1 MIFWF
6 SGTGN
11 SKYAAQ
17 RMAEALNEP
26 LLCMND
32 RIKAHDTAA
41 VETGERLVIVTP
53 TYAWRIP
60 RLVRDWLL
68 QTELRGARQAW
79 FVMTCGSEIGSADR
93 YNREL
98 CRAKGLSC
106 MGTAQIVMPENYIAM
121 FGVPQAGSGK
131 VEVTLLDI
139 LKLLLS
145 KSYWLLLAGVLAGA
159 CVFLVTTFLITPTYE
174 SRVSFYVY
182 NSSNNSVQS
191 GTINNG
197 DLQAAESL
205 ATTYSKILA
214 SNSILDAVLQELGP
228 DVSLSRKSL
237 SGMVS
242 VSVITDTQLLEVVI
256 TSTDPAFA
264 CRVAGAFAK
273 VAPTEIV
280 RITKAGGVE
289 IVDQPEI
296 PTDKA
301 SPRTVFDA
309 AIGVIIGV
317 MVAAVIV
324 ILRTLADTTIY
335 LPEDIENMVGI
346 TVLGQIPDI
355 NSADDNY
362 AYWTVTEEGAA
373 KNEKE

>member
-1 MIFWF
+1 MRIG
-6 SGTGN
+6 GT
-11 SKYAAQ
+11 Y
-17 RMAEALNEP
+17 
-26 LLCMND
+26 MND
-32 RIKAHDTAA
+32 TK
-41 VETGERLVIVTP
+41 
-53 TYAWRIP
+53 
-60 RLVRDWLL
+60 
-68 QTELRGARQAW
+68 
-79 FVMTCGSEIGSADR
+79 S
-93 YNREL
+93 
-98 CRAKGLSC
+98 
-106 MGTAQIVMPENYIAM
+106 
-121 FGVPQAGSGK
+121 PQAGSGK
-131 VEVTLLDI
+131 AEITLLDI

-264 CRVAGAFAK
+264 CKVAGAFAK

-301 SPRTVFDA
+301 SPRTVFDT

>member
-1 MIFWF
+1 
-6 SGTGN
+6 
-11 SKYAAQ
+11 
-17 RMAEALNEP
+17 
-26 LLCMND
+26 MND
-32 RIKAHDTAA
+32 TK
-41 VETGERLVIVTP
+41 
-53 TYAWRIP
+53 
-60 RLVRDWLL
+60 
-68 QTELRGARQAW
+68 
-79 FVMTCGSEIGSADR
+79 S
-93 YNREL
+93 
-98 CRAKGLSC
+98 
-106 MGTAQIVMPENYIAM
+106 
-121 FGVPQAGSGK
+121 PQAGSGK
-131 VEVTLLDI
+131 AEITLLDI

-182 NSSNNSVQS
+182 NSTNNNVQS

-197 DLQAAESL
+197 DLQAAE
-205 ATTYSKILA
+205 ILA

-228 DVSLSRKSL
+228 DVSLSRKGL

-264 CRVAGAFAK
+264 CKVAGAFAK

-301 SPRTVFDA
+301 SPRTVFDT

>member
-1 MIFWF
+1 
-6 SGTGN
+6 
-11 SKYAAQ
+11 
-17 RMAEALNEP
+17 
-26 LLCMND
+26 MND
-32 RIKAHDTAA
+32 T
-41 VETGERLVIVTP
+41 
-53 TYAWRIP
+53 
-60 RLVRDWLL
+60 
-68 QTELRGARQAW
+68 Q
-79 FVMTCGSEIGSADR
+79 S
-93 YNREL
+93 
-98 CRAKGLSC
+98 
-106 MGTAQIVMPENYIAM
+106 
-121 FGVPQAGSGK
+121 PQAGSGK

-159 CVFLVTTFLITPTYE
+159 CVFLVTTFLITPSYE

-296 PTDKA
+296 PTDNIRINH
-301 SPRTVFDA
+301 S
-309 AIGVIIGV
+309 
-317 MVAAVIV
+317 
-324 ILRTLADTTIY
+324 
-335 LPEDIENMVGI
+335 
-346 TVLGQIPDI
+346 DI
-355 NSADDNY
+355 NRPALQLAGYLAHFDNERVHRDPADARRHDDLSAGGY
-362 AYWTVTEEGAA
+362 
-373 KNEKE
+373 

>member
-1 MIFWF
+1 
-6 SGTGN
+6 
-11 SKYAAQ
+11 
-17 RMAEALNEP
+17 
-26 LLCMND
+26 MND
-32 RIKAHDTAA
+32 TKS
-41 VETGERLVIVTP
+41 
-53 TYAWRIP
+53 
-60 RLVRDWLL
+60 
-68 QTELRGARQAW
+68 Q
-79 FVMTCGSEIGSADR
+79 
-93 YNREL
+93 
-98 CRAKGLSC
+98 
-106 MGTAQIVMPENYIAM
+106 
-121 FGVPQAGSGK
+121 QAGSRK
-131 VEVTLLDI
+131 AEITLLDI

-228 DVSLSRKSL
+228 DVSLSRKGL

-256 TSTDPAFA
+256 TSTNSAFA

-301 SPRTVFDA
+301 SPRTVFDT

-335 LPEDIENMVGI
+335 LPEDIENMVGV

-362 AYWTVTEEGAA
+362 AYWTVTEGGAA
-373 KNEKE
+373 KNEKEQ

>member
-1 MIFWF
+1 MRIG
-6 SGTGN
+6 GT
-11 SKYAAQ
+11 Y
-17 RMAEALNEP
+17 
-26 LLCMND
+26 MND
-32 RIKAHDTAA
+32 T
-41 VETGERLVIVTP
+41 
-53 TYAWRIP
+53 
-60 RLVRDWLL
+60 
-68 QTELRGARQAW
+68 Q
-79 FVMTCGSEIGSADR
+79 S
-93 YNREL
+93 
-98 CRAKGLSC
+98 
-106 MGTAQIVMPENYIAM
+106 
-121 FGVPQAGSGK
+121 PQAGSGK

-159 CVFLVTTFLITPTYE
+159 CVFLVTTFLITPSYE

-273 VAPTEIV
+273 V
-280 RITKAGGVE
+280 
-289 IVDQPEI
+289 

-301 SPRTVFDA
+301 SPRTVFDT

>member
-1 MIFWF
+1 M
-6 SGTGN
+6 
-11 SKYAAQ
+11 
-17 RMAEALNEP
+17 
-26 LLCMND
+26 
-32 RIKAHDTAA
+32 
-41 VETGERLVIVTP
+41 
-53 TYAWRIP
+53 
-60 RLVRDWLL
+60 
-68 QTELRGARQAW
+68 
-79 FVMTCGSEIGSADR
+79 
-93 YNREL
+93 
-98 CRAKGLSC
+98 
-106 MGTAQIVMPENYIAM
+106 
-121 FGVPQAGSGK
+121 
-131 VEVTLLDI
+131 
-139 LKLLLS
+139 
-145 KSYWLLLAGVLAGA
+145 
-159 CVFLVTTFLITPTYE
+159 
-174 SRVSFYVY
+174 Y
-182 NSSNNSVQS
+182 NSTNNNVQS

-197 DLQAAESL
+197 DLQAAESGHDL
-205 ATTYSKILA
+205 FQDPGQQFDPRRRAAGAWPGCVTVAQEPQRHGFGICYHRYPA
-214 SNSILDAVLQELGP
+214 ARGRHNLDGP
-228 DVSLSRKSL
+228 GLCLPGR
-237 SGMVS
+237 
-242 VSVITDTQLLEVVI
+242 
-256 TSTDPAFA
+256 
-264 CRVAGAFAK
+264 RAFAK

-301 SPRTVFDA
+301 SPRTVFDT

>member
-1 MIFWF
+1 
-6 SGTGN
+6 
-11 SKYAAQ
+11 
-17 RMAEALNEP
+17 
-26 LLCMND
+26 MND
-32 RIKAHDTAA
+32 T
-41 VETGERLVIVTP
+41 
-53 TYAWRIP
+53 
-60 RLVRDWLL
+60 
-68 QTELRGARQAW
+68 Q
-79 FVMTCGSEIGSADR
+79 S
-93 YNREL
+93 
-98 CRAKGLSC
+98 
-106 MGTAQIVMPENYIAM
+106 
-121 FGVPQAGSGK
+121 PQAGSGK

-159 CVFLVTTFLITPTYE
+159 CVFLVTTFLITPSYE

-242 VSVITDTQLLEVVI
+242 VS
-256 TSTDPAFA
+256 TDPAFA

-301 SPRTVFDA
+301 SPRTVFDT

>member
-1 MIFWF
+1 
-6 SGTGN
+6 
-11 SKYAAQ
+11 
-17 RMAEALNEP
+17 
-26 LLCMND
+26 MND
-32 RIKAHDTAA
+32 TNS
-41 VETGERLVIVTP
+41 
-53 TYAWRIP
+53 
-60 RLVRDWLL
+60 
-68 QTELRGARQAW
+68 Q
-79 FVMTCGSEIGSADR
+79 
-93 YNREL
+93 
-98 CRAKGLSC
+98 
-106 MGTAQIVMPENYIAM
+106 
-121 FGVPQAGSGK
+121 QAGSGK
-131 VEVTLLDI
+131 AEITLLDI

-182 NSSNNSVQS
+182 NSTNNNVQS

-228 DVSLSRKSL
+228 DVSLSRKGL

-264 CRVAGAFAK
+264 CKVAGAFAK

-301 SPRTVFDA
+301 SPRTVFDT

-346 TVLGQIPDI
+346 TVLGQIPDS
-355 NSADDNY
+355 NSDDDNY

-373 KNEKE
+373 KNEKEQ

>member
-1 MIFWF
+1 
-6 SGTGN
+6 
-11 SKYAAQ
+11 
-17 RMAEALNEP
+17 
-26 LLCMND
+26 MND
-32 RIKAHDTAA
+32 TK
-41 VETGERLVIVTP
+41 
-53 TYAWRIP
+53 
-60 RLVRDWLL
+60 
-68 QTELRGARQAW
+68 
-79 FVMTCGSEIGSADR
+79 S
-93 YNREL
+93 
-98 CRAKGLSC
+98 
-106 MGTAQIVMPENYIAM
+106 
-121 FGVPQAGSGK
+121 PQAGSGK
-131 VEVTLLDI
+131 AEITLLDI

-242 VSVITDTQLLEVVI
+242 VSEVVI
-256 TSTDPAFA
+256 TSTDPDFA
-264 CRVAGAFAK
+264 CKVAGAFAK

-301 SPRTVFDA
+301 SPRTVFDT

-335 LPEDIENMVGI
+335 LLEDIENMVGI

-373 KNEKE
+373 KNEKEQ

>member
-1 MIFWF
+1 
-6 SGTGN
+6 
-11 SKYAAQ
+11 
-17 RMAEALNEP
+17 
-26 LLCMND
+26 MND
-32 RIKAHDTAA
+32 T
-41 VETGERLVIVTP
+41 
-53 TYAWRIP
+53 
-60 RLVRDWLL
+60 
-68 QTELRGARQAW
+68 Q
-79 FVMTCGSEIGSADR
+79 S
-93 YNREL
+93 
-98 CRAKGLSC
+98 
-106 MGTAQIVMPENYIAM
+106 
-121 FGVPQAGSGK
+121 PQAGSGK
-131 VEVTLLDI
+131 AEITLLDI

-182 NSSNNSVQS
+182 NSTNNNVQS

-280 RITKAGGVE
+280 RITRPA
-289 IVDQPEI
+289 
-296 PTDKA
+296 A
-301 SPRTVFDA
+301 SRSLTSRRYRRTRPPRAPSSTP
-309 AIGVIIGV
+309 
-317 MVAAVIV
+317 
-324 ILRTLADTTIY
+324 R
-335 LPEDIENMVGI
+335 
-346 TVLGQIPDI
+346 
-355 NSADDNY
+355 SA
-362 AYWTVTEEGAA
+362 
-373 KNEKE
+373 

>member
-1 MIFWF
+1 
-6 SGTGN
+6 
-11 SKYAAQ
+11 
-17 RMAEALNEP
+17 
-26 LLCMND
+26 MND
-32 RIKAHDTAA
+32 T
-41 VETGERLVIVTP
+41 
-53 TYAWRIP
+53 
-60 RLVRDWLL
+60 
-68 QTELRGARQAW
+68 Q
-79 FVMTCGSEIGSADR
+79 S
-93 YNREL
+93 
-98 CRAKGLSC
+98 
-106 MGTAQIVMPENYIAM
+106 
-121 FGVPQAGSGK
+121 PQAGSGK

-159 CVFLVTTFLITPTYE
+159 CVFLVTTFLITPSYE

-264 CRVAGAFAK
+264 CRVAGAFA
-273 VAPTEIV
+273 
-280 RITKAGGVE
+280 
-289 IVDQPEI
+289 
-296 PTDKA
+296 
-301 SPRTVFDA
+301 
-309 AIGVIIGV
+309 
-317 MVAAVIV
+317 
-324 ILRTLADTTIY
+324 
-335 LPEDIENMVGI
+335 
-346 TVLGQIPDI
+346 
-355 NSADDNY
+355 
-362 AYWTVTEEGAA
+362 
-373 KNEKE
+373 

>member
-1 MIFWF
+1 
-6 SGTGN
+6 
-11 SKYAAQ
+11 
-17 RMAEALNEP
+17 
-26 LLCMND
+26 MND
-32 RIKAHDTAA
+32 T
-41 VETGERLVIVTP
+41 
-53 TYAWRIP
+53 
-60 RLVRDWLL
+60 
-68 QTELRGARQAW
+68 Q
-79 FVMTCGSEIGSADR
+79 S
-93 YNREL
+93 
-98 CRAKGLSC
+98 
-106 MGTAQIVMPENYIAM
+106 
-121 FGVPQAGSGK
+121 PQAGSGK

-182 NSSNNSVQS
+182 NSTNNNVQS

-273 VAPTEIV
+273 SRRPRSSASQRPAASRSLTSRRYRRTRPPRAPSST
-280 RITKAGGVE
+280 
-289 IVDQPEI
+289 
-296 PTDKA
+296 
-301 SPRTVFDA
+301 PR
-309 AIGVIIGV
+309 
-317 MVAAVIV
+317 
-324 ILRTLADTTIY
+324 
-335 LPEDIENMVGI
+335 
-346 TVLGQIPDI
+346 
-355 NSADDNY
+355 SA
-362 AYWTVTEEGAA
+362 
-373 KNEKE
+373 

>member
-1 MIFWF
+1 
-6 SGTGN
+6 
-11 SKYAAQ
+11 
-17 RMAEALNEP
+17 
-26 LLCMND
+26 MND
-32 RIKAHDTAA
+32 T
-41 VETGERLVIVTP
+41 
-53 TYAWRIP
+53 
-60 RLVRDWLL
+60 
-68 QTELRGARQAW
+68 Q
-79 FVMTCGSEIGSADR
+79 S
-93 YNREL
+93 
-98 CRAKGLSC
+98 
-106 MGTAQIVMPENYIAM
+106 
-121 FGVPQAGSGK
+121 PQAGSGK

-159 CVFLVTTFLITPTYE
+159 CVFLVTTFLITPSYE

-264 CRVAGAFAK
+264 GSQG
-273 VAPTEIV
+273 P
-280 RITKAGGVE
+280 
-289 IVDQPEI
+289 
-296 PTDKA
+296 
-301 SPRTVFDA
+301 SPRSRRPRSSASQRPA
-309 AIGVIIGV
+309 ASRS
-317 MVAAVIV
+317 
-324 ILRTLADTTIY
+324 LTSRRYRRTRPPRAPSST
-335 LPEDIENMVGI
+335 PR
-346 TVLGQIPDI
+346 
-355 NSADDNY
+355 SA
-362 AYWTVTEEGAA
+362 
-373 KNEKE
+373 